1 MVNPDNATVVVFFS
15 VLENESASDDSYSRA
30 IVEMAQELVGL

>member
-1 MVNPDNATVVVFFS
+1 VNPDNATVVVFFS

-30 IVEMAQELVGL
+30 IVEMTQELINM

>member
-1 MVNPDNATVVVFFS
+1 

-30 IVEMAQELVGL
+30 IVEMAQELVGLQAL